1 MKKIL
6 LALVLIT
13 SNLAIAGTKVEFKTS
28 AGDFVVELNDE
39 KAPISTENFL
49 SYVNSNFYNGTIF
62 HRVISGFMV
71 QGGGF
76 TKDMQQK
83 SGNAP
88 IQLES
93 KNGLSN
99 VMYSIAM
106 ARTSNPN
113 SATSQFFI
121 NVVDNPNL
129 DYPKPDG
136 NGYAV
141 FGMVIKGT
149 ETIDKIKKV
158 VTTRVGPFSD
168 VPVNPIVIQS
178 AKVISK

>member
-6 LALVLIT
+6 LLIALIISHT
-13 SNLAIAGTKVEFKTS
+13 AIAGTKVEFKTTI
-28 AGDFVVELNDE
+28 GDFVVELNDE

-49 SYVNSNFYNGTIF
+49 NYVNSNFYSGTIF
-62 HRVISGFMV
+62 HRVINGFMV

-76 TKDMQQK
+76 TKEMQQK

-93 KNGLSN
+93 KNGLNN

-106 ARTSNPN
+106 ARTGNPN

-149 ETIDKIKKV
+149 ETIDKIKKSGHNKSWSIFRC
-158 VTTRVGPFSD
+158 TS
-168 VPVNPIVIQS
+168 
-178 AKVISK
+178 

>member
-6 LALVLIT
+6 LLIALIISHT
-13 SNLAIAGTKVEFKTS
+13 AIAGTKVEFKTTI
-28 AGDFVVELNDE
+28 GDFVVELNDE

-49 SYVNSNFYNGTIF
+49 NYVNSNFYSGTIF
-62 HRVISGFMV
+62 HRVINGFMV

-76 TKDMQQK
+76 TKEMQQK

-93 KNGLSN
+93 KNGLNN

-106 ARTSNPN
+106 ARTGNPN

>member
-1 MKKIL
+1 
-6 LALVLIT
+6 
-13 SNLAIAGTKVEFKTS
+13 
-28 AGDFVVELNDE
+28 
-39 KAPISTENFL
+39 
-49 SYVNSNFYNGTIF
+49 
-62 HRVISGFMV
+62 
-71 QGGGF
+71 
-76 TKDMQQK
+76 
-83 SGNAP
+83 
-88 IQLES
+88 
-93 KNGLSN
+93 
-99 VMYSIAM
+99 MYSIAM

>member
-1 MKKIL
+1 MKKLIL
-6 LALVLIT
+6 FITLIMAH
-13 SNLAIAGTKVEFKTS
+13 SAFAGTKVEFKTS
-28 AGDFVVELNDE
+28 VGDFLVELNDE
-39 KAPISTENFL
+39 KAPISSENFL
-49 SYVNSNFYNGTIF
+49 TYVNSDFYNGTIF
-62 HRVISGFMV
+62 HRVISGFMI

-76 TKDMQQK
+76 TKEMQQK
-83 SGNAP
+83 SGKAP

-99 VMYSIAM
+99 VAYSIAM
-106 ARTSNPN
+106 ARTGNPN
-113 SATSQFFI
+113 SVTSQFFI

-136 NGYAV
+136 HGYAV

-149 ETIDKIKKV
+149 DTIDKIKKV
-158 VTTRVGPFSD
+158 VTTRVGPYSD
-168 VPVNPIVIQS
+168 VPVTPIVIQS

>member
-6 LALVLIT
+6 LFALIT
-13 SNLAIAGTKVEFKTS
+13 LSNLAIAGTQVEFKTS
-28 AGDFVVELNDE
+28 AGDFVIELNDE

-49 SYVNSNFYNGTIF
+49 TYVKSDFYTGTIF
-62 HRVISGFMV
+62 HRVINGFMI

-76 TKDMQQK
+76 TKNMQQK
-83 SGNAP
+83 STNSP

-93 KNGLSN
+93 KNGLKN
-99 VMYSIAM
+99 IMYSVAM
-106 ARTSNPN
+106 ARTGNPN

-149 ETIDKIKKV
+149 DTINKIKQV
-158 VTTRVGPFSD
+158 VTSRMGPYSD
-168 VPVNPIVIQS
+168 VPVNSIVIQS
-178 AKVISK
+178 AKVISQ

>member
-1 MKKIL
+1 MNKIL
-6 LALVLIT
+6 LLIALIISHT
-13 SNLAIAGTKVEFKTS
+13 AIAGTKVEFKTTI
-28 AGDFVVELNDE
+28 GDFVVELNDE

-49 SYVNSNFYNGTIF
+49 NYVNSDFYSGTIF
-62 HRVISGFMV
+62 HRVINGFMI

-76 TKDMQQK
+76 TKEMQQK

-93 KNGLSN
+93 KNGLNN

-106 ARTSNPN
+106 ARTGNPN

-121 NVVDNPNL
+121 NVVDNRNL

>member
-1 MKKIL
+1 MKKLLLL
-6 LALVLIT
+6 LALIISST
-13 SNLAIAGTKVEFKTS
+13 AIAGTKVEFKTTI
-28 AGDFVVELNDE
+28 GDFVVELNDE

-49 SYVNSNFYNGTIF
+49 NYVNSNFYSGTIF
-62 HRVISGFMV
+62 HRVINGFMI

-76 TKDMQQK
+76 TKEMQQK

-93 KNGLSN
+93 KNGLNN

-106 ARTSNPN
+106 ARTGNPN

>member
-6 LALVLIT
+6 LLLALIISHT
-13 SNLAIAGTKVEFKTS
+13 AIAGTKVEFKTTI
-28 AGDFVVELNDE
+28 GDFVVELNDE

-49 SYVNSNFYNGTIF
+49 NYVNSNFYSGTIF
-62 HRVISGFMV
+62 HRVINGFMV

-76 TKDMQQK
+76 TKEMQQK

-93 KNGLSN
+93 KNGLNN

-106 ARTSNPN
+106 ARTGNPN